1 MNYNNAVPKPLKF
14 LVSDGKLIDEA
25 GNVIAESETLKDL
38 YTKWAPEVKK
48 YLLSDGSVVDENN
61 NLIIKND
68 YYKKMYGQADPKVAK
83 YLHADGTVDEN
94 PGGGAGA
101 DLENNHQETID
112 VSTYTEPVEI
122 TPTAGK
128 DGMKK
133 ATITLSNIPSGGDA
147 EIALYAFEVV
157 EGQRFGEATA
167 GDALYLSERALGDGS
182 LDGVPYNVWSSNNN
196 IPYLEW
202 HNFSDTENL
211 SGNNIESY
219 GTTIAI
225 RNPDMDLLVKSSS

>member
-68 YYKKMYGQADPKVAK
+68 YYKKMYDQADPKVAK

-94 PGGGAGA
+94 PGGGPEVSLQENKNVSINFEYKDSPSTQEILPSNNYDAMKKVTLTLNEGDWYKFNNDNANPRTIYARKLADGA
-101 DLENNHQETID
+101 VKIYLCNVSSNEVTIEKKEGSMSHMGD
-112 VSTYTEPVEI
+112 WLGNTWILTYNEVTYTKI
-122 TPTAGK
+122 
-128 DGMKK
+128 
-133 ATITLSNIPSGGDA
+133 GDA
-147 EIALYAFEVV
+147 
-157 EGQRFGEATA
+157 
-167 GDALYLSERALGDGS
+167 
-182 LDGVPYNVWSSNNN
+182 P
-196 IPYLEW
+196 
-202 HNFSDTENL
+202 NL
-211 SGNNIESY
+211 I
-219 GTTIAI
+219 
-225 RNPDMDLLVKSSS
+225 L